1 MANGT
6 LKALNALSDQVPGLN
21 QKALKQVQAARDI
34 SLQRQLG
41 AAPAGQP
48 AQQAQ
53 AVATQ
58 RALQA
63 GQDIVAQRQQAA
75 GRADQIRQAALQ
87 RRQQQGQQALAQR
100 QLSQQQQLESQRTEQ
115 LQQLRQEEL
124 QSRKTVLNDE
134 IENATA
140 LQELGIDLDNKLQL
154 ATIKQREDLS
164 RLGIDVKSKLLDAR
178 LAFRKD
184 ERGRK
189 FTNDRQL
196 ADYVAST
203 AASRQDFNSKMSQMK
218 AAYDQ
223 KMAVLRQ
230 SQAQIEAALER
241 GYLNEKD
248 DLDFESKKQLAQLQ
262 AEMQRK
268 IQKEQAAAKNRQAL
282 FQAGGQMIGVGA
294 GALLGGPAGAAAG
307 GAIGGAVGSLAGGL
321 F

>member
-21 QKALKQVQAARDI
+21 QKALNQVQAARDI
-34 SLQRQLG
+34 SLQRTLG

-48 AQQAQ
+48 RQQAQ
-53 AVATQ
+53 ALATQ
-58 RALQA
+58 RAMQA

-75 GRADQIRQAALQ
+75 GRAEQIRQAALQ
-87 RRQQQGQQALAQR
+87 QRQQQGQQALAQR
-100 QLSQQQQLESQRTEQ
+100 QLAQQKQLETQRTQQ

-134 IENATA
+134 VAAATA
-140 LQELGIDLDNKLQL
+140 LQSLGIDLDNKLQL

-164 RLGIDVKSKLLDAR
+164 RIGLDVKSKLLDAR

-203 AASRQDFNSKMSQMK
+203 AASRQDFNAKMSQMK

-223 KMAVLRQ
+223 KMAILRQ

-248 DLDFESKKQLAQLQ
+248 DLDFEAKKQLAQLQ
-262 AEMQRK
+262 SEMQK
-268 IQKEQAAAKNRQAL
+268 KVKKEQASARNRQSM
-282 FQAGGQMIGVGA
+282 FQAGGTIVGA
-294 GALLGGPAGAAAG
+294 ALGSVIPGAGTAAGAAVG
-307 GAIGGAVGSLAGGL
+307 GALGSLAGGL